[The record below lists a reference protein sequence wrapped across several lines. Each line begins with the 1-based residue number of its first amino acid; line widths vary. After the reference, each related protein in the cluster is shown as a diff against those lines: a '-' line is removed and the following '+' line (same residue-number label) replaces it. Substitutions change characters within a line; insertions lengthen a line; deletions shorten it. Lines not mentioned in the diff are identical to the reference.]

1 MKIPINKILQGLGID
16 DLELK
21 SEKEVE
27 EFKKQ
32 IQFILDEDEIDNEE
46 TAEWKND
53 FLNAL
58 KEGIKDKE

>member
-1 MKIPINKILQGLGID
+1 MKIPINKILQELGID

-21 SEKEVE
+21 NEKEIE

-32 IQFILDEDEIDNEE
+32 IQFILDEDEIDNDK
-46 TAEWKND
+46 TNDWGND

-58 KEGIKDKE
+58 KEGIKDNE